1 MVRLRCSTYSSDHT
15 GVSPIIGTVL
25 MVAVTIILAAATF
38 MLILPMMNQDVDVE
52 DEQFFVDQ
60 NSVTQNGPDDW
71 DTSFTILKIKKDEAI
86 PWNTVS
92 FACLDASGAMITDA
106 AIQYG
111 DTNQDGYVQEGDTI
125 ILSGMTDAYDG
136 ATLKILY
143 KGQLLGVFT
152 ISFNST

>member
-1 MVRLRCSTYSSDHT
+1 MVKLRCYKLFVDHT

-25 MVAVTIILAAATF
+25 MVAVTVVLAAATYW
-38 MLILPMMNQDVDVE
+38 LVLPMMNQDVDVE
-52 DEQFFVDQ
+52 DEQFFIDQ

-71 DTSFTILKIKKDEAI
+71 DTSFTILKITKDEAI

-106 AIQYG
+106 TIQYG
-111 DTNQDGYVQEGDTI
+111 DTNMDGYVQEGDTI
-125 ILSGMTDAYDG
+125 ILAGMTDAYDG

-143 KGQLLGVFT
+143 KGSLLGVFN
-152 ISFNST
+152 ISFNSS

>member
-1 MVRLRCSTYSSDHT
+1 MVKLRCSKLCLDHT

-25 MVAVTIILAAATF
+25 MVAVTIVLAAATF
-38 MLILPMMNQDVDVE
+38 MLVLPMMNQDVDVE

-92 FACLDASGAMITDA
+92 FAVLDTSGAIITDA
-106 AIQYG
+106 TIQYVE
-111 DTNQDGYVQEGDTI
+111 TYQDGYVHEGDTI
-125 ILSGMTDAYDG
+125 ILSGMTSAYNG

-143 KGQLLGVFT
+143 KGQLLGVFN